1 MIMAQML
8 TAPLPADPTL
18 DEIRAALAP
27 LIAEAAAFDGFGNE
41 ALTGAAQRAGVDP
54 DVAHLAFPGGAR
66 DMVDAWFATVDAAM
80 VARWP
85 AERLATLKIR
95 ERITTLVETRI
106 ELLAPARESLRR
118 ALALLAL
125 PTNAPHAARLGWR
138 AADLMWRLAG
148 DTATDYNHYSK
159 RAILA
164 AVYASTM
171 AAFLNDESDGFAET
185 RAFLARRIDSVMRF
199 EAWKHRRAARRT
211 ERPSLARFVG
221 RLRYPG
227 R

>member
-1 MIMAQML
+1 MAM
-8 TAPLPADPTL
+8 ASILPADPTL

-27 LIAEAAAFDGFGNE
+27 LIAGNAAFDGFGDA
-41 ALTGAAQRAGVDP
+41 ALVGAAARAGVDP
-54 DVAHLAFPGGAR
+54 DVARLAFPGGGR
-66 DMVDAWFATVDAAM
+66 DMVDAWFADIDARMA
-80 VARWP
+80 AKWP
-85 AERLATLKIR
+85 AEKLATLKIR

-106 ELLAPARESLRR
+106 DLLSPDRESLRR

-125 PTNAPHAARLGWR
+125 PGNAPHAAKLGWR

-159 RAILA
+159 RAILG

-171 AAFLNDESDGFAET
+171 AVFLNDDSDGFADT
-185 RAFLARRIDSVMRF
+185 RAFLARRIDAVMRF
-199 EAWKHRRAARRT
+199 EGWKHRRAANRIA
-211 ERPSLARFVG
+211 RPSLARFVG

>member
-1 MIMAQML
+1 MASI
-8 TAPLPADPTL
+8 LPADPTL
-18 DEIRAALAP
+18 EEIRAALAP
-27 LIAEAAAFDGFGNE
+27 LIAENAAFDGFGHT
-41 ALTGAAQRAGVDP
+41 ALDDAARRAGVDP
-54 DVAHLAFPGGAR
+54 DVARLAFPGGGR
-66 DMVDAWFATVDAAM
+66 DMVDAWFADIDARM

-85 AERLATLKIR
+85 AEKLAALKIR
-95 ERITTLVETRI
+95 ERITTLVEARI
-106 ELLAPARESLRR
+106 DLLAPSRESLRR

-125 PTNAPHAARLGWR
+125 PTNTPFAAKLGWR
-138 AADLMWRLAG
+138 SADLMWRLAG

-159 RAILA
+159 RAILG

-171 AAFLNDESDGFAET
+171 AVFLNDESEGLADT
-185 RAFLARRIDSVMRF
+185 RAFLARRIDGVMRF
-199 EAWKHRRAARRT
+199 ETWKHRRAARST